1 MTLSGFEEKDGFKIY
16 RVIVDA
22 KYIRIYSDNFGYAAL
37 GVLIFMWRKLLKYF
51 NKLLYINNKYYK
63 SFLI

>member
-37 GVLIFMWRKLLKYF
+37 GVLIFMWRRLWK
-51 NKLLYINNKYYK
+51 
-63 SFLI
+63 